1 MRVRIFE
8 LVAAA
13 FISSLV
19 AAACTQP
26 AAQPASSRVV
36 VNKTPT
42 CGCCEKWVEHMRSA
56 GFAVE
61 VRNMSDTS
69 AEREKAG
76 VPPELS
82 SCHTAVVDGY
92 AVEGHVPADL
102 VKKMLKE
109 RPKIAGLAVG
119 GMPIGSP
126 GMEQPGFEEAYEVT
140 AFDKSG
146 KRFVYARR

>member
-1 MRVRIFE
+1 MVALMMVT
-8 LVAAA
+8 LVTA
-13 FISSLV
+13 S
-19 AAACTQP
+19 CTEP
-26 AAQPASSRVV
+26 AAQPASNRLI

-42 CGCCEKWVEHMRSA
+42 CGCCEKWVEHMRGA
-56 GFAVE
+56 GFVVE

-69 AEREKAG
+69 GEREKAG
-76 VPPELS
+76 VPPDLA

-109 RPKIAGLAVG
+109 RPGIAGIAVG
-119 GMPIGSP
+119 GMPVGSP
-126 GMEQPGFEEAYEVT
+126 GMEQPGFEEPYDVT